1 MNEDWSNLSF
11 FGSKVGTNDAVAT
24 SAAAAP
30 PMTVAIAS
38 DIAAT
43 VLPMGG
49 VALLLLLD
57 AASADT
63 FAVDALLETTS
74 PVAAFFTAGAAEVDL
89 HR

>member
-11 FGSKVGTNDAVAT
+11 FGSKVGTNGAVAT

-30 PMTVAIAS
+30 PITVAIAS

-49 VALLLLLD
+49 AALLLLLD

-63 FAVDALLETTS
+63 FAVDALEATS
-74 PVAAFFTAGAAEVDL
+74 PVAAFFTAGASEVDL